1 MISAT
6 FWWSTTN
13 VILIIVVIMT
23 RIIWSERKFEKLLNS
38 SWGTVKLGGL
48 TQILRQKLGLL
59 LMLMRREGGMAHTD
73 KTNHCFTLNC
83 VMRKTLKFSLRS
95 KFCMQL
101 VQCTPS
107 PKQRPGKKLVS
118 YCQPCELDTSCVR
131 KHQSHVKEHHHY
143 PSKCKFLWWSSI
155 FAYPDK
161 NSHVKH
167 HH

>member
-1 MISAT
+1 
-6 FWWSTTN
+6 
-13 VILIIVVIMT
+13 MT
-23 RIIWSERKFEKLLNS
+23 RIISSERKFEKLLNS

-73 KTNHCFTLNC
+73 KTNHCFTFNC

-118 YCQPCELDTSCVR
+118 YCQPCEFRHVVRAETSEPR
-131 KHQSHVKEHHHY
+131 ERA
-143 PSKCKFLWWSSI
+143 PSLSQQVQISVVII
-155 FAYPDK
+155 FIGLPR
-161 NSHVKH
+161 
-167 HH
+167 

>member
-23 RIIWSERKFEKLLNS
+23 RIISSERKFEKLLNS
-38 SWGTVKLGGL
+38 SWGRVKLGGL

-73 KTNHCFTLNC
+73 KTNQCFTLNC

-107 PKQRPGKKLVS
+107 PKQRPGEKLVS
-118 YCQPCELDTSCVR
+118 YCHPCENRQVVRAETSEPR
-131 KHQSHVKEHHHY
+131 ERA
-143 PSKCKFLWWSSI
+143 PSLSQQVQISVVII
-155 FAYPDK
+155 FIGLPR
-161 NSHVKH
+161 
-167 HH
+167 